1 MTKTDKTKAPKVTH
15 YDKGPKGMPAGK
27 QVFWNSP
34 GWVKK
39 PWENFNAGKNKGS
52 IGFRRGAR

>member
-1 MTKTDKTKAPKVTH
+1 MAKTEKSKAPKVTP
-15 YDKGPKGMPAGK
+15 YDKGTRDFFRGSA
-27 QVFWNSP
+27 

-39 PWENFNAGKNKGS
+39 PWENFTPAKSKGS